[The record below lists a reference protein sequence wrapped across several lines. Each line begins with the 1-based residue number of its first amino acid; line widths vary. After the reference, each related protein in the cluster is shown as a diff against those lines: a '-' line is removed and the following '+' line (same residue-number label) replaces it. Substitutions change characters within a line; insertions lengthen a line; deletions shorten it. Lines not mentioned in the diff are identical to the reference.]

1 MNQKINIVV
10 LDGVGVNPGDLSWN
24 GLKELGELTTFEN
37 TTNDKII
44 ERAIDADVI
53 IVNKCRFNSE
63 VFSQLPKLKYLVE
76 SATGYDNIDID
87 SARKFKIPVS
97 NVRGYS
103 TESVVQHTFSLILAL
118 INRAQYYSNQVS
130 NGRWSDNDF
139 FTFWDSTIYE
149 LAGKTLGLYGFG
161 QIGQRVATVANAFGM
176 KVIAHRKNPSQG
188 YSNLVKHAEFEELIA
203 ESDILSLHAPLT
215 NENTG
220 ILDLNQFRK
229 MKSSALLIN
238 TARGKL
244 IIESDLAVSL
254 NKGIIAGAGLDVL
267 SQEPPDQ
274 NNPLLKANNC
284 LITPHQA
291 WTSIEA
297 RRKLMNGLIDN
308 IKSFLEKNIINR
320 VD

>member
-24 GLKELGELTTFEN
+24 ELKELGELTTFEN

-103 TESVVQHTFSLILAL
+103 SESVVQHTFSLILAL

-188 YSNLVKHAEFEELIA
+188 YSNIVKHAEFEELIA

-220 ILDLNQFRK
+220 ILDLSQFRK

-244 IIESDLAVSL
+244 IIESDLAEAL

-274 NNPLLKANNC
+274 NNPLLKVNNC
-284 LITPHQA
+284 IITPHQA

-297 RRKLMNGLIDN
+297 RRKLMQGLIDN
-308 IKSFLEKNIINR
+308 VKSFLEENIINL

>member
-63 VFSQLPKLKYLVE
+63 VFSQLSKLKYLVE

-97 NVRGYS
+97 NVKGYS

-220 ILDLNQFRK
+220 ILDLSQFRK

-244 IIESDLAVSL
+244 IIESDLAEAL

-284 LITPHQA
+284 IITPHQA

-297 RRKLMNGLIDN
+297 RRKLMQGLTDN
-308 IKSFLEKNIINR
+308 VKSFLEENIINR

>member
-118 INRAQYYSNQVS
+118 INRSEYYSNQVS

-244 IIESDLAVSL
+244 IIESDLAEAL

-297 RRKLMNGLIDN
+297 RRKLMQGLIDN
-308 IKSFLEKNIINR
+308 IKSFLEENIINR

>member
-1 MNQKINIVV
+1 VNQKINIVV
-10 LDGVGVNPGDLSWN
+10 LDGVGVNPGDISWN

-37 TTNDKII
+37 TPNDKII

-53 IVNKCRFNSE
+53 IVNKCKFNSE
-63 VFSQLPKLKYLVE
+63 VFPQLPKLKYLIE

-87 SARKFKIPVS
+87 SAREFKIPVS

-103 TESVVQHTFSLILAL
+103 TESVVQHSFSLILSL
-118 INRAQYYSNQVS
+118 INRSEYYSNQVS
-130 NGRWSDNDF
+130 DGRWSNNDF

-161 QIGQRVATVANAFGM
+161 QIGKRVASVAHAFGM
-176 KVIAHRKNPSQG
+176 KVIAHRKNPSQE
-188 YSNLVKHAEFEELIA
+188 YSELVKHAEFEELIT
-203 ESDILSLHAPLT
+203 ESDILSIHAPLT
-215 NENTG
+215 RENSG

-244 IIESDLAVSL
+244 INESDLAEAL
-254 NKGIIAGAGLDVL
+254 NSGIIAGAGLDVL

-274 NNPLLKANNC
+274 NNPLLKAKNC
-284 LITPHQA
+284 IITPHQA

-297 RRKLMNGLIDN
+297 RRKLMQGLIDN
-308 IKSFLEKNIINR
+308 VESFLRENIINR

>member
-24 GLKELGELTTFEN
+24 GLKELGELTTYEN
-37 TTNDKII
+37 TPNDKII

-63 VFSQLPKLKYLVE
+63 VFSQLPKLKYLIE

-118 INRAQYYSNQVS
+118 INRSEYYSNQVS

-161 QIGQRVATVANAFGM
+161 QIGQRVAKVANAFGM

-188 YSNLVKHAEFEELIA
+188 YSNMVKHAEFEELIA

-244 IIESDLAVSL
+244 IIESDLAEAL

-284 LITPHQA
+284 IITPHQA

-308 IKSFLEKNIINR
+308 IKSFLEENIINR

>member
-1 MNQKINIVV
+1 MNQKINIIV

-24 GLKELGELTTFEN
+24 GLKELGELTTYEN
-37 TTNDKII
+37 TPNDLII
-44 ERAIDADVI
+44 ERAVNADVV

-63 VFSQLPKLKYLVE
+63 IFYQLPKLKYLIE

-118 INRAQYYSNQVS
+118 INRSEYYSVQVIEGRRS
-130 NGRWSDNDF
+130 NNDF

-149 LAGKTLGLYGFG
+149 LSEKTLGIYGFG
-161 QIGQRVATVANAFGM
+161 QIGQRVATVAQAFGM
-176 KVIAHRKNPSQG
+176 KVAAHRKNPSKG
-188 YSNLVKHAEFEELIA
+188 YSDGVKHVDFDELLA
-203 ESDILSLHAPLT
+203 ESDVLSLHAPLT
-215 NENTG
+215 SENIR
-220 ILDLNQFRK
+220 ILDSTQFRK

-244 IIESDLAVSL
+244 IDESDLAEAL
-254 NKGIIAGAGLDVL
+254 ENGIIAGAGLDVL
-267 SQEPPDQ
+267 SQEPPVQ
-274 NNPLLKANNC
+274 NNPLLKAKNC

-297 RRKLMNGLIDN
+297 RRKLMQGLIDN
-308 IKSFLEKNIINR
+308 VKSYLEGNIINR